1 MTIISAGTQIL
12 LFERHLKKNQTTGRI
27 SAKHNDKRLASRI
40 QNSRKQITQFKRWAN
55 YLNKHFIKEGI
66 RMATKH
72 TKNAQHHL
80 RNKEKDSMWKSLSI
94 SDKVKQT
101 LTRRPINPMPQHL
114 LK

>member
-1 MTIISAGTQIL
+1 MLGHKFYS
-12 LFERHLKKNQTTGRI
+12 LKDTEKKIKPLGKFLQNTT
-27 SAKHNDKRLASRI
+27 DKRLVSRI

-55 YLNKHFIKEGI
+55 NLNKHFIKEGI

-94 SDKVKQT
+94 SDKVQQT